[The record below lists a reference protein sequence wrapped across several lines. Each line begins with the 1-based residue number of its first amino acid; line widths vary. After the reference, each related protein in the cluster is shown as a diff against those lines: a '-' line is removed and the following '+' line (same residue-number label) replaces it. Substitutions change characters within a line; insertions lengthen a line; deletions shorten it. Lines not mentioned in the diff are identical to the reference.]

1 MRATDDDGT
10 DYAAGARGGA
20 SARKRKFGNVRDA
33 LRTASRRISP
43 ASHEN
48 LRTTPGA
55 WAIASAPSHGAMPM
69 PRIVLFACLLLACL
83 WSRAVVAQAP
93 TDPNEAFAQVGGR
106 ALRMDIYR
114 ANGAGPRPVV
124 VWMHDGGWLTGDRTL
139 PPFVAPL
146 LDRGVS
152 IASID
157 YRLTTEAGQ
166 YGAEGVTF
174 PAQVNDVKAA
184 IRFLR
189 AHGADFNL
197 DTTRIG
203 AWGSSAGGHLAALAG
218 TSAGVAPLEGSLDH
232 LEYSSRVQAVVDYY
246 GPTDLLQLI
255 PDVTTP
261 PGNIVAHDAADG
273 PGSLLIGFSATGQG
287 LGVLRANATNP
298 NRPFPIFRELAEQAN
313 PITWVDA
320 GDPPFLIAHGTADNQ
335 VAIRQSERLR
345 DALAGA
351 GVPVELVRVPGA
363 GHGGFPDS
371 VHAQA
376 RDFLVAQ
383 LTAST
388 IPITNPLAL
397 TGLWYETTTSGQG
410 IEVQWLAGD
419 LMVVFF
425 YGHRDNGANLFL
437 IGTRVGRPSYGDVLR
452 MDLTTATNGRWND
465 FDAAAIQRATWG
477 TLELRFLD
485 CDRATA
491 TLVGTDGTKTM
502 TLVPLARAATAQ
514 RCD

>member
-1 MRATDDDGT
+1 MRI
-10 DYAAGARGGA
+10 R
-20 SARKRKFGNVRDA
+20 F
-33 LRTASRRISP
+33 P
-43 ASHEN
+43 
-48 LRTTPGA
+48 
-55 WAIASAPSHGAMPM
+55 
-69 PRIVLFACLLLACL
+69 IVLLATLLWAT
-83 WSRAVVAQAP
+83 ATHAQAP
-93 TDPNEAFAQVGGR
+93 TDPNEAYAQVGGR
-106 ALRMDIYR
+106 VLRMDVYR
-114 ANGAGPRPVV
+114 ANAAGPRPVV
-124 VWMHDGGWLTGDRTL
+124 VWLHDGGWLTGDRTL
-139 PPFVAPL
+139 PAFVAPL
-146 LDRGVS
+146 LERGVS

-157 YRLTTEAGQ
+157 YRLTSEAGQ

-174 PAQVNDVKAA
+174 PAQIHDVKAA

-189 AHGADFNL
+189 AHGADFDL

-218 TSAGVAPLEGSLDH
+218 TSAGVASLEGELDH

-261 PGNIVAHDAADG
+261 PGSIVEHDAPTG

-287 LGVLRANATNP
+287 LGVLRANAANP
-298 NRPFPIFRELAEQAN
+298 NRPFPTFRALAQAAN
-313 PITWVDA
+313 PIAFVDA

-351 GVPVELVRVPGA
+351 GVPVELVRVQGA
-363 GHGGFPDS
+363 AHGGFPDS

-376 RDFLVAQ
+376 RDFLVAR
-383 LTAST
+383 LTSPT
-388 IPITNPLAL
+388 IAITNPLAL

-437 IGTRVGRPSYGDVLR
+437 IGTRVGRPSYGELLR
-452 MDLTTATNGRWND
+452 MDMTTATNGRWTN
-465 FDAAAIQRATWG
+465 FDASAIQRTTWG
-477 TLELRFLD
+477 TLELRFAD
-485 CDRATA
+485 CDHATA
-491 TLVGTDGTKTM
+491 TLAGADGNKAM
-502 TLVPLARAATAQ
+502 TLVPLARAATAT

>member
-1 MRATDDDGT
+1 MRI
-10 DYAAGARGGA
+10 R
-20 SARKRKFGNVRDA
+20 FLLV
-33 LRTASRRISP
+33 
-43 ASHEN
+43 
-48 LRTTPGA
+48 
-55 WAIASAPSHGAMPM
+55 
-69 PRIVLFACLLLACL
+69 LLLA
-83 WSRAVVAQAP
+83 AFANNVGAQAP
-93 TDPNEAFAQVGGR
+93 GNPDVAFAEVGGR

-114 ANGAGPRPVV
+114 ATGTGPRPVV
-124 VWMHDGGWLTGDRTL
+124 LWLHDGGWLTGDRTL
-139 PPFVAPL
+139 PAFVAPL

-157 YRLTTEAGQ
+157 YRLTSEAGQ

-174 PAQVNDVKAA
+174 PAQIHDVKAA

-189 AHGADFNL
+189 AHGADFNI

-218 TSAGVAPLEGSLDH
+218 TSGGVAALEGELGN

-261 PGNIVAHDAADG
+261 PGNIVDHDGAGG

-287 LGVLRANATNP
+287 LGVLRANAANP
-298 NRPFPIFRELAEQAN
+298 NRPFPIFRELAEAAN
-313 PITWVDA
+313 PITDIDA
-320 GDPPFLIAHGTADNQ
+320 GDPPFLIFHGTADNQ

-345 DALAGA
+345 DALVGA
-351 GVPVELVRVPGA
+351 GVSAELVRVPGA
-363 GHGGFPDS
+363 GHGGFADS
-371 VHAQA
+371 FNAQA
-376 RDFLVAQ
+376 RDFLVAR
-383 LTAST
+383 LTAPTVAIS
-388 IPITNPLAL
+388 NPLAL

-437 IGTRVGRPSYGDVLR
+437 IGTRVGRPSYGEVLR
-452 MDLTTATNGRWND
+452 MDMTTATNGRYNN
-465 FDAAAIQRATWG
+465 FDAAQIQRSTWG

-491 TLVGTDGTKTM
+491 TLAGTDGNKAM
-502 TLVPLARAATAQ
+502 VLVPLARAATT

>member
-1 MRATDDDGT
+1 MRRTLAVLL
-10 DYAAGARGGA
+10 AA
-20 SARKRKFGNVRDA
+20 
-33 LRTASRRISP
+33 
-43 ASHEN
+43 
-48 LRTTPGA
+48 
-55 WAIASAPSHGAMPM
+55 
-69 PRIVLFACLLLACL
+69 LLLPTTLSAQ
-83 WSRAVVAQAP
+83 VAS
-93 TDPNEAFAQVGGR
+93 DPDQAFAQVGGR

-114 ANGAGPRPVV
+114 ASGAGPRPVV
-124 VWMHDGGWLTGDRTL
+124 VWLHDGGWLTGDRTL
-139 PPFVAPL
+139 PSFVAPL
-146 LDRGVS
+146 LQRGVS

-174 PAQVNDVKAA
+174 PAQIHDVKAA

-189 AHGADFNL
+189 AHGPDYNI

-218 TSAGVAPLEGSLDH
+218 TSARVAELEGELDN

-246 GPTDLLQLI
+246 GPTDILQLI

-261 PGNIVAHDAADG
+261 PGNIVDHDGAGG
-273 PGSLLIGFSATGQG
+273 PGSLLVGFSAAGQG

-298 NRPFPIFRELAEQAN
+298 NRPFPTFRALAEAAN
-313 PITWVDA
+313 PITFVDA
-320 GDPPFLIAHGTADNQ
+320 RDPPFLIVHGTADNQ

-345 DALAGA
+345 DALTAAGA
-351 GVPVELVRVPGA
+351 SNELLRVQGG
-363 GHGGFPDS
+363 GHGGFADS

-376 RDFLVAQ
+376 RDFLVAR
-383 LTAST
+383 LTTAT

-410 IEVQWLAGD
+410 IEVQWLNGD

-437 IGTRVGRPSYGDVLR
+437 IGTRVGRPAYGETLR
-452 MDLTTATNGRWND
+452 MDMTTATNGRYNN

-477 TLELRFLD
+477 TLELRFTD

-491 TLVGTDGTKTM
+491 TLAGADGNKTM
-502 TLVPLARAATAQ
+502 VLVPLARVASST